1 MVIIETKAPSNK
13 AEMITESNINRK
25 AFHEAV
31 YYYLERAVDTTK
43 SKAMIFTK
51 CQLRRLI
58 VTDGINWFLFDVNKI
73 HSITDGK
80 IEHAFYQ
87 YKNGQRPYKDDTAA
101 FYEELRQYFDE
112 MNVNE
117 KLEYLYFNA
126 EECSKTKSRTI
137 ALYKVLSASY
147 LLKRLSLFRIRIH

>member
-1 MVIIETKAPSNK
+1 
-13 AEMITESNINRK
+13 
-25 AFHEAV
+25 
-31 YYYLERAVDTTK
+31 
-43 SKAMIFTK
+43 MIFTK

-58 VTDGINWFLFDVNKI
+58 VTDGINWFLFDINKI

-126 EECSKTKSRTI
+126 DEAGRSKTQLSTI
-137 ALYKVLSASY
+137 FKILSPDY
-147 LLKRLSLFRIRIH
+147 LTKQG